1 MRFSSSSECCL
12 EAAIGLA
19 AACALLAGA
28 PKAARALAAPLSSA
42 PARTS
47 TTWHYSLGWRGQEA
61 RVSVR
66 LDGKYLLR
74 APAGERLITA
84 QRWRVQTASPLFDAL
99 FAMAQQD
106 LAGDSV
112 SAITDAAFDHGRP
125 IPCRCFIAGE
135 EWPFV
140 WTRDV
145 SYSIDLG
152 LWRLGPGRA
161 RASLL
166 FKISP
171 PRAAAPRHDLF
182 VMQDTGSGGS
192 WPIST
197 DRVVWFLG
205 ARHLLSDPAF
215 ADTVYRTLLD
225 TLAQDRRYV
234 FDPWLGLYRGETS
247 FLDWREQTYPAWTAH
262 DVVFI
267 AQSFALSTN
276 VLHYEALQLAAEMA
290 KQRGHRT
297 VAARYAREARDL
309 KKAIDTRFWR
319 PDRGLYMSYIGGP
332 VDPAPF
338 DAYDLLGLDL
348 AITSG
353 VADPERARE
362 SLEHYPAWPAGS
374 PVIWP
379 ERRDQPIYHNRAIWP
394 FVSDYTLRAARRLG
408 DPALIALEVRSLM
421 RGAALNASNM
431 ENYSLLAQSTHVPGP
446 LGGPVVDSPRQ
457 LWSVA
462 GYLDM
467 VLRGVFGVEDD
478 GRVAPE
484 LPSTLVPMLFGS
496 RRQISLYLDGRRVV
510 LDRPA
515 SLDGALLV
523 AGAIQQHGGTS
534 EVELMATPPRAAP
547 PRMNAPLYLAPLPAT
562 APPLSA
568 SGVGTPVGIGGRW
581 PRHWTAA
588 GSGEYL
594 AWLHYSNS
602 HGPINTGITAAVRR
616 LEIRC
621 ADSPRQVMPVV
632 MPQSERWQASTT
644 VRFHAHADAA
654 CTFSLLQGF
663 NMSDLAQFAHYT
675 GPPPAPP
682 AKASHATGSRQAAR
696 PSPPRPKPA
705 HPKPVLNGGATGPL
719 DSARIG
725 ALMIAPIGRHT
736 RPRTAVASP
745 RNSSDSGHGS
755 HCIRGRC
762 RRALLRDVV
771 DRAHHARIRA
781 RASAG
786 LHTQGAGRPAHGCLQ
801 SLAARSRHVGSGS
814 R

>member
-1 MRFSSSSECCL
+1 MAMTRVGGVCRRGGRRG
-12 EAAIGLA
+12 AIRLRA
-19 AACALLAGA
+19 LQTIAFCALLGV
-28 PKAARALAAPLSSA
+28 AAHGGLASGAAPAGHLHASNWHHRLS
-42 PARTS
+42 
-47 TTWHYSLGWRGQEA
+47 WHGQQA

-66 LDGKYLLR
+66 LDGKYVLHS
-74 APAGERLITA
+74 PAGVRTIAA
-84 QRWRVQTASPLFDAL
+84 QRWRVHTASPLFDAL
-99 FAMAQQD
+99 FAMAQED
-106 LAGDSV
+106 LDEDSV
-112 SAITDAAFDHGRP
+112 AAIRDSAFDRGRP
-125 IPCRCFIAGE
+125 IACRCFIAGK

-152 LWRLGPGRA
+152 LWRLDPARA

-171 PRAAAPRHDLF
+171 PRNRAAPRGLY

-205 ARHLLSDPAF
+205 ARHLLGDGAF
-215 ADTVYRTLLD
+215 ADTVYRALTD

-234 FDPWLGLYRGETS
+234 FEPRVGLYRGETS

-276 VLHYEALQLAAEMA
+276 VLHYEALQLAAAMA
-290 KQRGHRT
+290 RQRRQQA
-297 VAARYAREARDL
+297 VAARYSREAQAL
-309 KKAIDTRFWR
+309 KQAINNRFWR

-332 VDPAPF
+332 VDPRPF
-338 DAYDLLGLDL
+338 DTYDFLGLDL

-353 VADPERARE
+353 VADSQRATE

-394 FVSDYTLRAARRLG
+394 FVSEYTLRAARRVG
-408 DPALIALEVRSLM
+408 DPSLIALEVRSLM

-467 VLRGVFGVEDD
+467 VVRGVFGLKDD
-478 GRVAPE
+478 GSVAPE
-484 LPSTLVPMLFGS
+484 LPASLVPMLFGNGP
-496 RRQISLYLDGRRVV
+496 RISLYLDGRQIV

-515 SLDGALLV
+515 SGSGPLLV
-523 AGAIQQHGGTS
+523 AGRIQHQGDAT
-534 EVELMATPPRAAP
+534 EVALVPAAAGAAP
-547 PRMNAPLYLAPLPAT
+547 PPMSAPMYST
-562 APPLSA
+562 APPPAPPRLLGARGTGSA
-568 SGVGTPVGIGGRW
+568 AHVGGAW
-581 PRHWTAA
+581 PRHWTAPRR
-588 GSGEYL
+588 GEYL
-594 AWLHYSNS
+594 LWLDYSNP
-602 HGPINTGITAAVRR
+602 HGPINTGITAAVKR
-616 LEIRC
+616 LQVRC
-621 ADSPRQVMPVV
+621 AGSPRQIVPVV
-632 MPQSERWQASTT
+632 MPQSAGWQASTT
-644 VRFHAHADAA
+644 ARFEAGAGAS

-675 GPPPAPP
+675 GDLSP
-682 AKASHATGSRQAAR
+682 AAR
-696 PSPPRPKPA
+696 PAPA
-705 HPKPVLNGGATGPL
+705 RHPTPTWVVNGGITGPL
-719 DSARIG
+719 NSAHLG
-725 ALMIAPIGRHT
+725 ALRIAPLTGKGSALES
-736 RPRTAVASP
+736 AVAS
-745 RNSSDSGHGS
+745 H
-755 HCIRGRC
+755 
-762 RRALLRDVV
+762 
-771 DRAHHARIRA
+771 
-781 RASAG
+781 
-786 LHTQGAGRPAHGCLQ
+786 
-801 SLAARSRHVGSGS
+801 
-814 R
+814 